1 MNNSQDISMIFK
13 AIQDMLGNPPVIVW
27 GSGATAPFGLPTMGE
42 LHEILKDRIEG
53 YQPDEGVNLE
63 AELGKDKY
71 RELLPQMKEV
81 IWQAVHEAD
90 MRILEGLLRGKERLH
105 SVRELVQKF
114 VESYPESLTIVTT
127 NYDRVLEHT
136 LSYYGISYSDGF
148 NGKNLS
154 AFRGR
159 NGFPKNGVR
168 LIKVHGSLNW
178 WDIGGL
184 TRHIADGREYC
195 APHGFP
201 QIVLP
206 GREKYQETVG
216 MPYRDL
222 VHLSD
227 ECIEKARSLL
237 LVGFG
242 FNDEHLTPKVKERIQ
257 QGIPLVSITKA
268 TTPQLNKLCS
278 SANQFAYLEGAG
290 NGETKVTIKHRTL
303 GSDIIEEVLEGAY
316 WQPDSFVKDI
326 F

>member
-1 MNNSQDISMIFK
+1 MSVVNNPPEISEIFS
-13 AIQDMLGNPPVIVW
+13 AIQGMLRNPPVIVW
-27 GSGATAPFGLPTMGE
+27 GSGATAPFGLPTMGA

-71 RELLPQMKEV
+71 RKLLPQMKKV

-90 MRILEGLLRGKERLH
+90 MRILEGLLRGEERLH
-105 SVRELVQKF
+105 GVRELVQMF
-114 VESYPESLTIVTT
+114 VEPYPESLNIVTT

-136 LSYYGISYSDGF
+136 LSYYGMPYSDGF
-148 NGKNLS
+148 GGKNLS
-154 AFRGR
+154 EFGGAGS
-159 NGFPKNGVR
+159 FPVKGVR
-168 LIKVHGSLNW
+168 LIKVHGSLSW
-178 WDIGGL
+178 WNVGGTPRLVTEGRGCLSPQDI
-184 TRHIADGREYC
+184 
-195 APHGFP
+195 P

-206 GREKYQETVG
+206 GREKYQETID

-222 VHLSD
+222 LRLSD
-227 ECIEKARSLL
+227 ECVEGAKSLL

-242 FNDEHLTPKVKERIQ
+242 FNDKHLTPKVKERIQ

-290 NGETKVTIKHRTL
+290 NGVLFWEWRHDALKV
-303 GSDIIEEVLEGAY
+303 
-316 WQPDSFVKDI
+316 F
-326 F
+326 